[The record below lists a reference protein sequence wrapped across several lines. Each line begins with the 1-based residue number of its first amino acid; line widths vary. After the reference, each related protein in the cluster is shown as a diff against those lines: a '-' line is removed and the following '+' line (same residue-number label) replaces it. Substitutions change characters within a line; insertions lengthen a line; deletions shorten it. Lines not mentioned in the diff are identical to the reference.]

1 MTQIYHNMP
10 NYYSD
15 GKVTIYNC
23 DNLVLLRSLGSGSIN
38 LIYCDVL
45 YNSGKKFDYYEDDLG
60 TPKDA
65 IKWYRPRFEE
75 MKRVLANNGSIY
87 IHCNWRLDSYL
98 RILMDEIFGFKCYR
112 NKIVRKHSEERGFYR
127 NYDSQHDSILY
138 YVNNPEDFTFN
149 ETQSKISPVPVPLFE
164 NGENPDRS
172 DIRWFKGKAID
183 LAAINKHWLISPI
196 EYYRMVE
203 NNEVRLMDGLPFRY
217 TSVKPI
223 GNIWAEP
230 EMLDEYSRTIN
241 SQAFDTPKPL
251 SILRRIIATS
261 SNPGDTV
268 ADFFMGAGST
278 AVVAKEM
285 NRNGIFCDIN
295 PDTCELAVNRIKKMK
310 TE

>member
-1 MTQIYHNMP
+1 MP

-15 GKVTIYNC
+15 GKVTIFNC
-23 DNLVLLRSLGSGSIN
+23 DNLVLLRSLSNGCIN

-45 YNSGKKFDYYEDDLG
+45 YNSGKTFGYYEDNLG
-60 TPKDA
+60 SPQEA
-65 IKWYRPRFEE
+65 IEWYRPRFEE
-75 MKRVLANNGSIY
+75 MKRVLASNGSIY

-98 RILMDEIFGFKCYR
+98 RVLMDEIFGFNCYR

-138 YVNNPEDFTFN
+138 YVNNPHDFIFN
-149 ETQSKISPVPVPLFE
+149 ESQSKMSPVPIPLFE
-164 NGENPDRS
+164 NGENPERS
-172 DIRWFKGKAID
+172 DVRCLNGKSIN
-183 LAAINKHWLISPI
+183 LAAINKHWLVSTT
-196 EYYRMVE
+196 EFYKMVE
-203 NNEVRLMDGLPFRY
+203 NDEVRLMDGLPFRY

-223 GNIWAEP
+223 GNIWTEP
-230 EMLDEYSRTIN
+230 EMLDEYSRTVS

-261 SNPGDTV
+261 SNPGDTI

-278 AVVAKEM
+278 AVVAKKM
-285 NRNGIFCDIN
+285 GRYAIGCDIN
-295 PDTCELAVNRIKKMK
+295 PDTCELAATRLRKMK

>member
-149 ETQSKISPVPVPLFE
+149 DTLSIISPVPVPLFE